1 MNASQKKANFK
12 TVRFLL
18 LATVLMF
25 GFGYSL
31 VPLYDVFC
39 EITGLNGKTG
49 RIVSTGVE
57 STELYDDR
65 LVEVEFVTS
74 VSADLPWD
82 FEPTVE
88 KMLVR
93 PGVETRADFI
103 VKNNANYTLVGNAV
117 PSVAPNAAAKFFN
130 KTECFCFTKQ
140 SLEPDET
147 LTMPVLFVVDPDLPQ
162 EVKLLTLG
170 YTFFESLDLAS
181 VD

>member
-1 MNASQKKANFK
+1 MNASQKKANSK
-12 TVRFLL
+12 TVGFLL
-18 LATVLMF
+18 LATVFMF

-49 RIVSTGVE
+49 RIVSTDVGRTVL
-57 STELYDDR
+57 SDDR

-88 KMLVR
+88 KMFVR

-103 VKNNANYTLVGNAV
+103 VKNNANYTVVGNAV
-117 PSVAPNAAAKFFN
+117 PSVAPNAAARFFN

-140 SLEPDET
+140 SLEPKQAV
-147 LTMPVLFVVDPDLPQ
+147 TMPVLFVVDPELPQ
-162 EVKLLTLG
+162 EVQLLTLG